1 MRRFWLSFLAAI
13 VLGVAWAG
21 LVGLLSWR
29 LQGPAIAFPVFT
41 FAFWFVFLAWG
52 WLRFVGFFAILPF
65 SILGFEILETVI
77 RPSLDVHQY
86 VTLDRAHFL
95 MGERIRMPE
104 YHVTTAPGRAGW
116 GEKEVLIGNDGF
128 RADPESG
135 VGNPARCRWALI
147 GDSVIFGS
155 GLPYHE
161 TLGPTL
167 KNIGLDACVFGV
179 GGNGPVNYLATLRYI
194 KDRLEPGADVA
205 IYLTEN
211 DFLWT
216 FHELSPARWWWAL
229 ADLVGYYEYWRRATF
244 TFRLVNGRL
253 VAPSAA
259 TQVWELKIGSGEP
272 VKLLSDPAVYVSPA
286 SLSPRQLRYLDFFFK
301 SLLDLTKGQPWRVT
315 VVILPSGREILAN
328 FALGNLQLRALDK
341 PRLEALEMC
350 QAAGLACG
358 DFSAFLYARAIAE
371 GKNPYF
377 LDDKAHYSAFG
388 TRVLAEHYREISK
401 GLLAGRK

>member
-1 MRRFWLSFLAAI
+1 MRRFWPSFLAAI
-13 VLGVAWAG
+13 VLGIAWAG
-21 LVGLLSWR
+21 LVGLLSER
-29 LQGPAIAFPVFT
+29 LRGPVIAFPVFT
-41 FAFWFVFLAWG
+41 VAFWFAFLAWG
-52 WLRFVGFFAILPF
+52 WLRFACFFAILPF

-95 MGERIRMPE
+95 IGERIRMPE

-116 GEKEVLIGNDGF
+116 GENEVLIGPDGF

-167 KNIGLDACVFGV
+167 KKIGLHACVFGV
-179 GGNGPVNYLATLRYI
+179 GGNGPVNYLATLRHI
-194 KDRLEPGADVA
+194 KERLEPGADVS

-244 TFRLVNGRL
+244 TYRLVNGKL
-253 VAPSAA
+253 AAPGAA

-272 VKLLSDPAVYVSPA
+272 VKLLSDPAAYVSPA